1 MRSTVAAH
9 KFDREKWTAELSP
22 FLNLWKKLNQVSNS
36 AVRDC
41 YDDVYAQDDLLHLND
56 GFSNSWSWF

>member
-22 FLNLWKKLNQVSNS
+22 FLNLWKKLNQVSNR
-36 AVRDC
+36 AIRVC
-41 YDDVYAQDDLLHLND
+41 FDDVIQKDFQQRYPNANL
-56 GFSNSWSWF
+56 